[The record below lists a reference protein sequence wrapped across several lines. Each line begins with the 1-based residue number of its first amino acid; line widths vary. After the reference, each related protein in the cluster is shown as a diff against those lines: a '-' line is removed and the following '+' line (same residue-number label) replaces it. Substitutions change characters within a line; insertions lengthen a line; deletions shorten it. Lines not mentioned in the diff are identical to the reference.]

1 MEKQHLLFK
10 SKEKRISHLSTSGEW
25 LVVNLLSFFT
35 EGNSKPGGIEDGKER
50 NV

>member
-1 MEKQHLLFK
+1 M
-10 SKEKRISHLSTSGEW
+10 
-25 LVVNLLSFFT
+25 VVNLLLFFT